1 MSQLLAKI
9 KKLTQN
15 KFVRSVVLVAGGT
28 AGAQVIAMA
37 FMPFITRLYSPEA
50 FGLLGA
56 FIAITAVVSPIA
68 ALAYPVAIVL
78 PKSDD
83 EAKSLAKLSILIAFI
98 IASILAV
105 FLLIMGQHVAELFNL
120 QAIVGFLVFIPL
132 AMFFSAL
139 QEVMGQWLIRK
150 RQFKVTA
157 RVAMSQSLILNS
169 TKTGAGLIYPSAGAL
184 VLLTVFGNMLY
195 ALQLWL
201 GSKKWSD
208 KTDHINTPSENPIDL
223 KKVAYKYQDFPFYRA
238 PQMLINALTQSLPVL
253 LLGVYFGPAVAGFFA
268 LSRTALGGPAA
279 LLGGAVGSVFYPK
292 VTEVVNRGENPQAI
306 LVKSTFALFGIAII
320 PFLVIMLFGPWVF
333 GMVFGAA
340 WEVSGEYARWMS
352 LWIVTSLAAR
362 PVIAVIPALKLQG
375 FFLMYEVLFLAIK
388 IGSLL
393 LGFYWFNSHLMMVSL
408 YSIVSA
414 FFYVLLFFLVVIK
427 LNSSDFPKSI

>member
-1 MSQLLAKI
+1 MLAKI
-9 KKLTQN
+9 KNLTQS
-15 KFVRSVVLVAGGT
+15 KFVRSVILVAGGT
-28 AGAQVIAMA
+28 AGAQAIAMA
-37 FMPFITRLYSPEA
+37 FMPFITRLYSPET

-78 PKSDD
+78 PESDD
-83 EAKSLAKLSILIAFI
+83 EAKSLAKLSILIALT
-98 IASILAV
+98 IASILAL
-105 FLLIMGQHVAELFNL
+105 FLLLMGQQVAEWFNL
-120 QAIVGFLVFIPL
+120 QPIVGFLIFIPL

-157 RVAMSQSLILNS
+157 RVAMSQSFILNGA
-169 TKTGAGLIYPSAGAL
+169 KTGAGFIYPSGGVL
-184 VLLTVFGNMLY
+184 VLLTVFGNVMY
-195 ALQLWL
+195 AIQLWL
-201 GSKKWSD
+201 GSRKWSD
-208 KTDHINTPSENPIDL
+208 KVDHINTPSKSPVDL

-238 PQMLINALTQSLPVL
+238 PQMLINTLTQSLPVL

-292 VTEVVNRGENPQAI
+292 VTEVVNKGENPQAI
-306 LVKSTFALFGIAII
+306 LIKSTFALFGIAII
-320 PFLVIMLFGPWVF
+320 PFLVIILFGPWVF
-333 GMVFGAA
+333 GIVFGTA

-375 FFLMYEVLFLAIK
+375 FFLMYEILFLAIK
-388 IGSLL
+388 VGSLL
-393 LGFYWFNSHLMMVSL
+393 LGFYLFNSHLMMVAL
-408 YSIVSA
+408 YSIASA
-414 FFYVLLFFLVVIK
+414 FFYIILFCLVVIK
-427 LNSSDFPKSI
+427 LNSFVFSKNI